1 MSKSGLISVGVRSLT
16 EKIIRDFLEHEA
28 IMDTNEKRENYSLNP
43 TRKTQRSAIT
53 PPDRD
58 ISKMDFQF
66 EIPLALLDWL
76 AKINQRHISQN
87 HGS

>member
-1 MSKSGLISVGVRSLT
+1 MSGLNSVRVRSFT
-16 EKIIRDFLEHEA
+16 KKIIRDFLEHEA

-53 PPDRD
+53 HPDRD
-58 ISKMDFQF
+58 ISKMDFHF

-76 AKINQRHISQN
+76 AKINQRLITQN
-87 HGS
+87 NDS